1 MNMVTHDLQLN
12 SLAIELNSTDLE
24 VNADRRDK

>member
-1 MNMVTHDLQLN
+1 MVTHDLQLDA
-12 SLAIELNSTDLE
+12 LAIELNSTDLK